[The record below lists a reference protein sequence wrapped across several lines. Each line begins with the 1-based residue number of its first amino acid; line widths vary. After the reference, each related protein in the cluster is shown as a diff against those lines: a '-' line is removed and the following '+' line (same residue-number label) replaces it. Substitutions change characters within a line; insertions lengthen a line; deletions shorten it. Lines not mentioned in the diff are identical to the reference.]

1 MHQIDSTLRIGAYI
15 YVFLEPETDCK
26 WETRLHKYDQLHRKQ
41 YSTKKTSIDAYW
53 CISACCLILSILK
66 LDYKNIGFMFY
77 LTIMGQIII
86 LIICVYLF
94 VKKRP
99 DYAITKE
106 KYINEWLEIQKG
118 ETA

>member
-1 MHQIDSTLRIGAYI
+1 
-15 YVFLEPETDCK
+15 
-26 WETRLHKYDQLHRKQ
+26 
-41 YSTKKTSIDAYW
+41 
-53 CISACCLILSILK
+53 
-66 LDYKNIGFMFY
+66 MFY

-99 DYAITKE
+99 DYAITKQ

-118 ETA
+118 ETAQRNTLIIS